1 MNYFFNVW
9 SALSQ
14 LVNAIV
20 GGVPVETVSGRAY
33 RTNSWLRS
41 VINTILFFQKDHC
54 LDAHNDDVNDAYWLI
69 DNKKMETGSS
79 VVITPEV
86 RDADWFKEQPFET
99 QLELIRSG
107 EWIEKG
113 LSDFFAQQWDQS
125 VPEEKRIAIAKAH
138 AFRYGV
144 PYVKPTKTGPTKQGM
159 GDDGNQNT

>member
-9 SALSQ
+9 SAISQ

-33 RTNSWLRS
+33 RTDSWLRPA
-41 VINTILFFQKDHC
+41 IDTILFFQKNHC
-54 LDAHNDDVNDAYWLI
+54 LAAHNDDVSDAYWLI
-69 DNKKMETGSS
+69 DNKKTEVGSS
-79 VVITPEV
+79 VITPEV
-86 RDADWFKEQPFET
+86 RDANWFKEQPFET

-107 EWIEKG
+107 EWVEKG
-113 LSDFFAQQWDQS
+113 LSDFFAQQWDES

-144 PYVKPTKTGPTKQGM
+144 PYVKPIKTGPTKQGM